1 MNIQNSLN
9 RVLVV
14 GVFATAAMTFAGCG
28 NKTATTGGTSDNNG
42 GTTTG
47 TTSSDTSFSSTDA
60 VATVNGDTITR
71 GDLYALMA
79 SQSGEP
85 ALKQLINYHA
95 VLQQL
100 KKNNLEVTDAEV
112 DAYIESIK
120 AESPQSAGQLDEIV
134 KNGGSRLES
143 LRKIA
148 RISLASIELM
158 TKDVKVDDA
167 KLKAWFGKN
176 GAQYDK
182 KENLRTGLLA
192 TSTKARADLMAS
204 QLKAKTKTFAQLV
217 EEQGKANDPQG
228 RSSTLTGPAGTRAE
242 IVKIFSEKVPK
253 LGLALQKVPIG
264 GNTSVILAQPKPPA
278 YVIAGIVSGTPAQK
292 ADFTKMRA
300 QAEQDY
306 KLEQVAREEI
316 KKSGNKQPF
325 EAVEKQYE
333 TGMAQQGGPKP
344 SHRNILT
351 LLTQPRA
358 QAIQTDVTKNM
369 VLKIEDPELVKVAEQ
384 FPTPT
389 PTASPAGSPG
399 ASPAA
404 SASPAVAASP
414 AG

>member
-14 GVFATAAMTFAGCG
+14 GVFAAAAMTFAGCG
-28 NKTATTGGTSDNNG
+28 NKTNTGTTGGTSS
-42 GTTTG
+42 TG

-60 VATVNGDTITR
+60 VATVNGDAITR
-71 GDLYALMA
+71 GDVYAMMA
-79 SQSGEP
+79 SQAGEP
-85 ALKQLINYHA
+85 ALKQLIDYHA
-95 VLQQL
+95 LMQQL
-100 KKNNLEVTDAEV
+100 KKNNLEVTDAEI
-112 DAYIESIK
+112 DAYLESIK
-120 AESPQSAGQLDEIV
+120 VESPQSAVQLDEIV
-134 KNGGSRLES
+134 KNGGSRLEA
-143 LRKIA
+143 LRMGA
-148 RISLASIELM
+148 RISLAKIELM
-158 TKDVKVDDA
+158 TKDVKVDEA
-167 KLKAWFGKN
+167 KLKAWFDKN
-176 GAQYDK
+176 RAQYDK

-192 TSTKARADLMAS
+192 ASTKARADLMAS

-217 EEQGKANDPQG
+217 EEQGKANDQQA
-228 RSSTLTGPAGTRAE
+228 RSSTLAGPAGTRTE
-242 IVKIFSEKVPK
+242 IVKTFGPQI
-253 LGLALQKVPIG
+253 GAALQNVPIG
-264 GNTSVILAQPKPPA
+264 GNSAVILAQPQPPA

-306 KLEQVAREEI
+306 KLEQVAREEL

-325 EAVEKQYE
+325 EAVVKQYE
-333 TGMAQQGGPKP
+333 AGMAQQGGPKP
-344 SHRNILT
+344 SYRNILT

-358 QAIQTDVTKNM
+358 QAIQTDVTKGM

-389 PTASPAGSPG
+389 PAAPTGSPAGSPG

-404 SASPAVAASP
+404 SP

>member
-28 NKTATTGGTSDNNG
+28 NKTNTSTTGGTSS
-42 GTTTG
+42 TG
-47 TTSSDTSFSSTDA
+47 TTSSDTSFSSSDA
-60 VATVNGDTITR
+60 VATVNGDTISR
-71 GDLYALMA
+71 GDLYAMMA
-79 SQSGEP
+79 AQSGEQT
-85 ALKQLINYHA
+85 LKQLISYQA
-95 VLQQL
+95 IMQQL
-100 KKNNLEVTDAEV
+100 KKNNLEVTDAEI

-120 AESPQSAGQLDEIV
+120 AESPQSAPQLDEIV
-134 KNGGSRLES
+134 KGGGSRLES
-143 LRKIA
+143 LRKSA

-228 RSSTLTGPAGTRAE
+228 RSSTITNTPTGTRAE
-242 IVKIFSEKVPK
+242 IVKTFGPQIGS
-253 LGLALQKVPIG
+253 ALQKVPIG

-316 KKSGNKQPF
+316 KKSGNQQPF
-325 EAVEKQYE
+325 EAVVKQYE
-333 TGMAQQGGPKP
+333 AGMAQQGGPKP
-344 SHRNILT
+344 SYRNILT
-351 LLTQPRA
+351 MLTQPRA
-358 QAIQTDVTKNM
+358 QAIQTDVTKGM
-369 VLKIEDPELVKVAEQ
+369 DLKINDPELVKVAEQ

-389 PTASPAGSPG
+389 PAASPAGSPG
-399 ASPAA
+399 ATS
-404 SASPAVAASP
+404 SASPAAASPAASP